1 MQMLFLCDHYFPY
14 IGGAEIVNRAIAE
27 HFADTY
33 DVTVVSKSFRG
44 LNDKRTQINRVN
56 IYRTANVPRMF
67 HSITAYLGASR
78 FAQSADIIISATYA
92 SGLAGYWLARRYN
105 KKALLLVHEILGEN
119 WKYFK
124 NNHFLYSW
132 YEKYIVTRSFDR
144 YIAVSNYT
152 GKKLI
157 EYGIPDNRVSVI
169 YNGIDERRFYP
180 RPIARE
186 LRNRLVG
193 DTEFVYL
200 FYGRPRGYKGLD
212 YLLRAVSGIAD
223 AIPSSKL
230 ILLLG
235 LEPQPEY
242 KKAMQCIEQLSLRD
256 KIVLLKPVPPEQLPD
271 YINIADTVVVP
282 SLSEGF
288 GYTAAESCMLGKPV
302 VVTNAGSLPEVV
314 FGRVV
319 MIQKADVQAII
330 NGVLQSYRGE
340 WTIVPHKY
348 FRWKDSLKQ
357 YEEVIQSLVYLKS

>member
-1 MQMLFLCDHYFPY
+1 MQLLFLCDHYFPY

-27 HFADTY
+27 YFADTL

-44 LNDKRTQINRVN
+44 LNDKRTQINKVN
-56 IYRTANVPRMF
+56 IYRTADVPRML
-67 HSITAYLGASR
+67 HSFAGYLSASR
-78 FAQSADIIISATYA
+78 LAQNADIILSATYA
-92 SGLAGYWLARRYN
+92 SGLAGHWLSRRYN
-105 KKALLLVHEILGEN
+105 KKSLLLVHEILGEN
-119 WKYFK
+119 WKLIK
-124 NNHFLYSW
+124 NPHFLYSW
-132 YEKYIVTRSFDR
+132 YERYIVTRPFDR

-152 GKKLI
+152 RRRLI
-157 EYGIPDNRVSVI
+157 EYGIPENKVSVI

-180 RPIARE
+180 RPIASE
-186 LRNRLVG
+186 LRKKLVG

-212 YLLRAVSGIAD
+212 YLLRAVSDIAG

-230 ILLLG
+230 VLILG

-242 KKAMQCIEQLSLRD
+242 KKTLQLIDQLSIRD

-288 GYTAAESCMLGKPV
+288 GYAAAESCMLGKPV
-302 VVTNAGSLPEVV
+302 VVTNAGALPEVV

-319 MIQKADVQAII
+319 MIEKADVQAII
-330 NGVLQSYRGE
+330 KGVIQSYRGE
-340 WTIVPHKY
+340 WTIVPQKY
-348 FRWKDSLKQ
+348 FSWENSLKQ
-357 YEEVIQSLVYLKS
+357 YDEIIKALYYQKS